1 VILEKLNF
9 IDFDLH
15 SRELQWSML
24 GECPPALPRSSQAYL
39 GGGFGTHEY
48 VVYYNFVRYLVG
60 ECWDR
65 IRDYR
70 SCVSGNAELEH
81 TGKVD
86 APSARPTKVAEHLSR
101 PADSTD
107 VMAQCLQE
115 TGEAW
120 LNSPCEELGG
130 RIPIAII
137 ESERRRI
144 PLIISAK
151 EVLFDDCPLCEMLAE
166 DMGETLGPG
175 FFHLDGSNMDPLFEF
190 STYLTREEWE
200 AEERRWEEYN
210 EEFARQWAKDHPLS
224 EAPGGEPDGDDLPS

>member
-1 VILEKLNF
+1 
-9 IDFDLH
+9 
-15 SRELQWSML
+15 
-24 GECPPALPRSSQAYL
+24 
-39 GGGFGTHEY
+39 
-48 VVYYNFVRYLVG
+48 
-60 ECWDR
+60 
-65 IRDYR
+65 
-70 SCVSGNAELEH
+70 
-81 TGKVD
+81 
-86 APSARPTKVAEHLSR
+86 
-101 PADSTD
+101 
-107 VMAQCLQE
+107 MAQYLQE

-120 LNSPCEELGG
+120 LNSPCEELEG

-200 AEERRWEEYN
+200 AEERRWEAFN

-224 EAPGGEPDGDDLPS
+224 EALGGEPDDDDLPS